1 MLMAKLVGNV
11 WATRKQ
17 ESLNGLKFMMVE
29 VIGGIDAGRRMV
41 AVDTISAGLGDRVL
55 VCTGSSARRML
66 GNDDIPVD
74 AAIVGI
80 IDDDCNIDTSGDK

>member
-29 VIGGIDAGRRMV
+29 VMGGIDAGRRMV

-80 IDDDCNIDTSGDK
+80 IDDDCNIDISGDK